1 MTLSALGIFSAAG
14 AGGGPAGDYEL
25 IQTQILASATPSVT
39 FSNLG
44 NFSSTYRHLQVRMT
58 TRTDGSIF
66 EGYVRLNGDTGANYA
81 YHQLV
86 GTGSS
91 VVASS
96 GIGITGFSQFANAV
110 STSPANSFGA
120 SVFDL
125 LDAYSTT
132 KNKTGRAFLG
142 VGGEFVY
149 LRSGLWLNTASIT
162 SIQLLING
170 SGNFVTG
177 SRFSLYGIRG

>member
-1 MTLSALGIFSAAG
+1 MALFPLGILSAAG
-14 AGGGPAGDYEL
+14 GGVVEGDYEL
-25 IQTQILASATPSVT
+25 IQTQILGSATSSVT

-44 NFSSTYRHLQVRMT
+44 NFSSTYKHLQMRMT
-58 TRTDGSIF
+58 VRTDGSIF
-66 EGYVRLNGDTGANYA
+66 EGYVRLNGDTGNNYA

-91 VVASS
+91 VIS
-96 GIGITGFSQFANAV
+96 GSATGISGMSLFANAV
-110 STSPANSFGA
+110 SASPANSFGV

-132 KNKTGRAFLG
+132 KNTTARASMG
-142 VGGEFVY
+142 IGAEFIY

-170 SGNFVTG
+170 SGNFVAG

>member
-1 MTLSALGIFSAAG
+1 MGLIPLGILSS
-14 AGGGPAGDYEL
+14 AGGVAFGTYEL
-25 IQTQILASATPSVT
+25 IESQILGSAAASVT
-39 FSNLG
+39 FSGLATYA
-44 NFSSTYRHLQVRMT
+44 STYKHLQVRMA

-66 EGYVRLNGDTGANYA
+66 EGYVRLNGDTGSNYA

-91 VVASS
+91 VVS
-96 GIGITGFSQFANAV
+96 GAATSITGFSMFANAV
-110 STSPANSFGA
+110 STSPANSFGI

-132 KNKTGRAFLG
+132 KNTTGRALLG
-142 VGGEFVY
+142 IGAEFVY
-149 LRSGLWLNTASIT
+149 LRSGLWLNTAAIT
-162 SIQLLING
+162 SIQFLING

-177 SRFSLYGIRG
+177 SRFSLYGIR